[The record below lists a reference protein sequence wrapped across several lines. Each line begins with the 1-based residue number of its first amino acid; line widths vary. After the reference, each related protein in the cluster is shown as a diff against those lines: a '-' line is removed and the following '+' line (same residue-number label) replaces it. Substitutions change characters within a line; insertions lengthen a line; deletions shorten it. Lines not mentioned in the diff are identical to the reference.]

1 LSFWASE
8 HKIIRILILI
18 SLRTQGK
25 LPFQLNLPHQLPEE
39 KADEETQPF
48 THTDSRA
55 FSDSPTPHYEAES
68 RSSDQEQDIEYTI
81 EPGHGDALSFSEE
94 SSYLGKEN
102 EDNVGQ

>member
-1 LSFWASE
+1 
-8 HKIIRILILI
+8 
-18 SLRTQGK
+18 
-25 LPFQLNLPHQLPEE
+25 LPHQLPEE

-68 RSSDQEQDIEYTI
+68 RSSDQEQEIEYTI

-94 SSYLGKEN
+94 SSYLGEEN
-102 EDNVGQ
+102 EDNVGR